1 MAYQK
6 ITLTQNGQYIAF
18 HSDSHKTDILS
29 CNIAGTF
36 ANGASLIE
44 TTALTTINGNIGR
57 EVPFRDSNGIQV
69 VISQTTQYSRS
80 ATLKDRW
87 YILTVQNA
95 TGLTNIEF
103 DVSGIKIKHSETAT
117 VENL

>member
-6 ITLTQNGQYIAF
+6 IILTQNGQYIAF

-44 TTALTTINGNIGR
+44 TTALTTIGGDIGR
-57 EVPFRDSNGIQV
+57 QVPLRDGNGTQIE
-69 VISQTTQYSRS
+69 ISQPGQYSRS
-80 ATLKDRW
+80 ASLKDRW
-87 YILTVQNA
+87 YILTVQNS
-95 TGLTNIEF
+95 TGSTNIEF
-103 DVSGIKIKHSETAT
+103 DVSGIKIKYNAT
-117 VENL
+117 SVENL